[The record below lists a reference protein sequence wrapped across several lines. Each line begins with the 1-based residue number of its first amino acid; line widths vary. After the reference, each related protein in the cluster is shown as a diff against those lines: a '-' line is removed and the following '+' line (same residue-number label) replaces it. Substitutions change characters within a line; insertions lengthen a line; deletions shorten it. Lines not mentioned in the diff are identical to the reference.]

1 MAGYTLYG
9 YPESGSAAIEV
20 ALVDADI
27 PHTLHD
33 FDAEN
38 GALASPEFLAI
49 NPRGQVPALKH
60 PDGSIITEVPAIL
73 NHLADAFPDSG
84 LAPAPGTSA
93 RAQADR
99 WLAFLHANV
108 YEAVLRMFYT
118 ERYTDDP
125 AGIPAMQSAARSYV
139 TRHLNLLAD
148 AITDGPYLMGA
159 DPCTA
164 DYLLWTLTTW
174 LEPDHVGE
182 ADPKIAA
189 LARAMQSRPKLA
201 KAMARNLPS

>member
-20 ALVDADI
+20 ALVDAGI
-27 PHTLHD
+27 AHTLHD

-38 GALASPEFLAI
+38 GALETPEFRAI
-49 NPRGQVPALKH
+49 NPRGQVPALLH

-73 NHLADAFPDSG
+73 NHLADAHPQSG
-84 LAPAPGTSA
+84 LAPAPGTPE

-125 AGIPAMQSAARSYV
+125 AGIPAMQSAARAYV
-139 TRHLNLLAD
+139 TRHLNLFAD
-148 AITDGPYLMGA
+148 AITDGPFLMG
-159 DPCTA
+159 DHPCTA
-164 DYLLWTLTTW
+164 DYLAWTLTTW
-174 LEPDHVGE
+174 LEPDHVAE
-182 ADPKIAA
+182 ADPKITA
-189 LARAMQSRPKLA
+189 LARAIAARPKLA
-201 KAMARNLPS
+201 AAVARNLPG